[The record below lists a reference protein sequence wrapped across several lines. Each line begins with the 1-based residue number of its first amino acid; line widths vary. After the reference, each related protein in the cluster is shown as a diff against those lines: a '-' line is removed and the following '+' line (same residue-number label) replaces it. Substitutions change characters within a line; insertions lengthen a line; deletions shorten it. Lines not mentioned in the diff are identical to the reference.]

1 MTLTDQAVS
10 VTQAST
16 SAPQVTDLTGAMPT
30 ASKELIESLTS
41 AGLIP
46 GTIVKTM
53 DAGLITAQLVGQQ
66 VAASQPPTITLNH
79 PALPSTN
86 QKIYTIIPKVIRTD
100 APQLK
105 K

>member
-79 PALPSTN
+79 PALPGTN
-86 QKIYTIIPKVIRTD
+86 QKIYTIIPKVIKTD

>member
-1 MTLTDQAVS
+1 MTLTDQSVN

-16 SAPQVTDLTGAMPT
+16 SAPQVTDLTGATPT
-30 ASKELIESLTS
+30 ASKELIESLTN

-46 GTIVKTM
+46 GTIVKTV
-53 DAGLITAQLVGQQ
+53 DAGLITAQLLGQQ
-66 VAASQPPTITLNH
+66 VAVSQPPTITLNH
-79 PALPSTN
+79 PALSNTN
-86 QKIYTIIPKVIRTD
+86 QKIYTIIPKVIKTE